1 MKRKKGFTLIELI
14 IVLAIF
20 GILLAVLIPSW
31 GYFIQRARIRTQNN
45 RAKALFNSAQRV
57 CTDLKFAERRYIN
70 AYNAGTKASSDPNLD
85 YIYTDTSTGYEW
97 YIYWDGK
104 TLSRVDASG
113 NKVNPVSTWSAKRK
127 QNFNDWNA
135 KIGEEINKIVDEDGI
150 YKIYIKD
157 YNVQSVVCSRFISD
171 SYIGSYPTTFD
182 VIQDTSGV
190 QNHILDELDDIKS
203 DNSKKVKGANMKLFD
218 LDKAEITTPKT

>member
-31 GYFIQRARIRTQNN
+31 GYFIQRGRIRTQNN
-45 RAKALFNSAQRV
+45 RAKALFNAAQRV

-70 AYNAGTKASSDPNLD
+70 AYNAGGGDDNLNN
-85 YIYTDTSTGYEW
+85 IYTLDSEW
-97 YIYWDGK
+97 YSYWDGK

-190 QNHILDELDDIKS
+190 QQHILDELDDIKS